1 MSDSDEA
8 ANAQSLAY
16 EEAGR
21 LHAIK
26 PDHPLLKY
34 ALWPDDDVVWEEFIA
49 RFGKPGISRDVQR
62 SAPAVAYL
70 YAQYWVALRQARAE
84 IDGPIPVAPS
94 RTTVTMT
101 VPSSHGADAN
111 VNDVLPLSRRT
122 TCM

>member
-8 ANAQSLAY
+8 TDGQSLAY

-21 LHAIK
+21 LYAIQ

-49 RFGKPGISRDVQR
+49 RFGKLGLSRDAQR

-70 YAQYWVALRQARAE
+70 YAQYWVALRQARTE
-84 IDGPIPVAPS
+84 IEGPIPVAPS
-94 RTTVTMT
+94 RSTVTLT
-101 VPSSHGADAN
+101 VPSSHSADAN
-111 VNDVLPLSRRT
+111 TNDALPLSRRT